1 MSEHAL
7 FEHVCT
13 SLHAGLRRLALVGN
27 SDSWDEEPAATSGVP
42 TGMVWLELGAGL
54 SPLVAGCDHP
64 LDLPLQ
70 WTSAAPTWGASER
83 RRPLHDLLCNGDA
96 GLCQQVVVRSLLIQE
111 GGGRR

>member
-1 MSEHAL
+1 MSTL

-13 SLHAGLRRLALVGN
+13 SLHAGLRRLVLVGN

-42 TGMVWLELGAGL
+42 TGMVWPELGAGL
-54 SPLVAGCDHP
+54 SPLVAGCDH
-64 LDLPLQ
+64 
-70 WTSAAPTWGASER
+70 WTSPMDFAGADMGSER

-111 GGGRR
+111 GEEGANVARG